1 MRIGIIGAT
10 GFLGSALCELAIE
23 KGYSVVGF
31 SRRKKQDADGIK
43 WRVFND
49 TTDLSGLDA
58 VVNYAGESIAQR
70 WSEEKKK
77 SFYDSRVGVTNIIKR
92 RIDALPEG
100 QRPKVLVN
108 ASAVGYY
115 GDCGDVKLDE
125 ESPLGDGYLAELCKQ
140 WEDSAFEVESLGV
153 RVVIG
158 RIGLIIGKGGEA
170 WKKMTTAFKLG
181 LGGPIGNG
189 KHWMPWMHVKDVA
202 GGTLHAIE
210 VESIRGPLNLVSPDP
225 RKNKDFS
232 EILGSAM
239 NRPTLVP
246 APVFA
251 LKIVFG
257 EFGKHLVDSYRVY
270 PKVLEGNG
278 YTFYYPELN
287 QCLKVIV

>member
-10 GFLGSALCELAIE
+10 GFLGSALCELAVE

-77 SFYDSRVGVTNIIKR
+77 S
-92 RIDALPEG
+92 
-100 QRPKVLVN
+100 PKVLVN